1 MKKYIN
7 ILFAAALTLSL
18 TACQNFLTRDSLTSM
33 DDGMYWRSENNVRL
47 YVNGAY
53 GNYFSGYS
61 DNWGQVNAPGVY
73 SAGEYS
79 DDHTSTGV
87 QRNILL
93 SVPADNWYRAETTP
107 YRGVWLARRAG
118 SAWNFAYVRKW
129 NLLINRL
136 ETMKEGGYLTDSE
149 YNHWMGVARFLRGWE
164 YSRLVYTF
172 GDVPYYDAVIA
183 PDDLDTQFKARDP
196 RSMVMNK
203 VLDDF
208 KFAIENVREN
218 DGQNYI
224 NKYVVGTIASRCM
237 LFEGTWYVY
246 HKNDEAMKTCSDIDA
261 NAKKFL
267 EAARDFAAVVIDS
280 GKFAFDTDFRT
291 LFGTLYTTPASKE
304 IILYREY
311 NKSVNTS
318 AQHCIASYSGG
329 NGGYESQITSG
340 NLSTLKAWICNDG
353 QPYSKTN
360 VAGAD
365 SWRMQDMVKTRDPR
379 FEASFVDEPVL
390 SGATG
395 LYSEK
400 FIDRDGVKY
409 AYNGET
415 CPPCY
420 ASDTNENGYPCVRY
434 AETVLNW
441 IEAKAELADHFGGTA
456 VTQADLDKSINAI
469 RERPLDKTAI
479 DKGVKKTA
487 HLQLSNLPD
496 DPERLG
502 DPIKTTLGYK
512 TAGATSK
519 LLWEIRRERRMEF
532 FLEQYR
538 AKDIRRWG
546 QLELMLIANNPDLGV
561 GGWVELDLAATLT
574 AEQAAD
580 LPGNRHAQETNLKKT
595 KANVGYNL
603 LTAANFGV
611 VAVYPIANTNAD
623 GTIKLGE
630 AQFWS
635 NNVGDASVM
644 RGFLRP
650 QKIADRD
657 ARNVDVRNYLEPIC
671 TDVINQYAEKGYT
684 IKQNPGW

>member
-7 ILFAAALTLSL
+7 ILFAAALTLSF
-18 TACQNFLTRDSLTSM
+18 TACQTFLTRDNLTSL
-33 DDGMYWRSENNVRL
+33 DDVTYWRTEQNVRL
-47 YVNGAY
+47 FVNGAY

-73 SAGEYS
+73 SSGEYS
-79 DDHTSTGV
+79 DDRTSSGAQV
-87 QRNILL
+87 NILL
-93 SVPADNWYRAETTP
+93 SVPADNWYRAESTP

-129 NLLINRL
+129 NLLMNRL
-136 ETMKEGGYLTDSE
+136 ESMKESNYLTESE

-164 YSRLVYTF
+164 YSRLVQTF
-172 GDVPYYDAVIA
+172 GDVPYYDDEVAT
-183 PDDLDTQFKARDP
+183 DDYDMQFKARDP
-196 RSMVMNK
+196 RSMVMNN
-203 VLDDF
+203 VLEDF
-208 KFAIENVREN
+208 KFAMANVRED
-218 DGQNYI
+218 DGKNYI

-237 LFEGTWYVY
+237 LFEGTWYIY

-311 NKSVNTS
+311 NKSVNS
-318 AQHCIASYSGG
+318 YAQHCIASYSGG
-329 NGGYESQITSG
+329 NGGYEGQTTSG

-353 QPYSKTN
+353 QPYSKTT

-365 SWRMQDMVKTRDPR
+365 SWRLQDMVKTRDPR

-400 FIDRDGVKY
+400 FIDRIGVQY
-409 AYNGET
+409 AYNGKT
-415 CPPCY
+415 CPTYY

-441 IEAKAELADHFGGTA
+441 VEAKAELAERFGGAA
-456 VTQADLDKSINAI
+456 VSQADLDKSINAI
-469 RERPLDKTAI
+469 RQRPLDQTAI

-487 HLQLSNLPD
+487 PLQLASLPD
-496 DPERLG
+496 DPDRLG

-512 TAGATSK
+512 TVGATSK
-519 LLWEIRRERRMEF
+519 LLWEIHRERRMEF

-538 AKDIRRWG
+538 VQDIRRWG

-574 AEQAAD
+574 AEQAAE
-580 LPGNRHAQETNLKKT
+580 LPGNRHAQSTNLKKT
-595 KANVGYNL
+595 KSNVGYNL
-603 LTAANFGV
+603 LTAANFDI

-630 AQFWS
+630 AQYW
-635 NNVGDASVM
+635 NKNVTDVSVM

-650 QKIADRD
+650 QKIQDRD

-671 TDVINQYAEKGYT
+671 TDVINQYAEKGYE

>member
-1 MKKYIN
+1 
-7 ILFAAALTLSL
+7 
-18 TACQNFLTRDSLTSM
+18 
-33 DDGMYWRSENNVRL
+33 
-47 YVNGAY
+47 
-53 GNYFSGYS
+53 
-61 DNWGQVNAPGVY
+61 
-73 SAGEYS
+73 
-79 DDHTSTGV
+79 
-87 QRNILL
+87 
-93 SVPADNWYRAETTP
+93 
-107 YRGVWLARRAG
+107 
-118 SAWNFAYVRKW
+118 
-129 NLLINRL
+129 
-136 ETMKEGGYLTDSE
+136 
-149 YNHWMGVARFLRGWE
+149 
-164 YSRLVYTF
+164 
-172 GDVPYYDAVIA
+172 
-183 PDDLDTQFKARDP
+183 
-196 RSMVMNK
+196 MN
-203 VLDDF
+203 
-208 KFAIENVREN
+208 
-218 DGQNYI
+218 
-224 NKYVVGTIASRCM
+224 S
-237 LFEGTWYVY
+237 
-246 HKNDEAMKTCSDIDA
+246 
-261 NAKKFL
+261 
-267 EAARDFAAVVIDS
+267 
-280 GKFAFDTDFRT
+280 
-291 LFGTLYTTPASKE
+291 
-304 IILYREY
+304 
-311 NKSVNTS
+311 S

-390 SGATG
+390 SGSTG

-400 FIDRDGVKY
+400 FIDRIGVQY
-409 AYNGET
+409 AYNGKT
-415 CPPCY
+415 CPTCY

-441 IEAKAELADHFGGTA
+441 IEAKAELADHFGGPA
-456 VTQADLDKSINAI
+456 VSQADLDKSINAI
-469 RERPLDKTAI
+469 RERPLDQTAI

-538 AKDIRRWG
+538 PQDIRRWG

-580 LPGNRHAQETNLKKT
+580 LPGNRHAQNTNLKKT

-603 LTAANFGV
+603 LTAANFDI
-611 VAVYPIANTNAD
+611 VAVYPIANSNAD

-630 AQFWS
+630 PQFWS
-635 NNVGDASVM
+635 NKVEDVSVM

-684 IKQNPGW
+684 ITQNPGW